1 MSSALSPL
9 DSQRRSLPVRPLE
22 TKPAKSNSAQGR
34 RGGVKFVLLH
44 HGGCTGVGF
53 HYRIDADGRV
63 NAELDES
70 KRGQHPR
77 SIGIVVDGDF
87 DAAAPNEAQLAAL
100 RKLLL
105 KLKLRYPAVELGAH
119 RQVRGGVQTT
129 CPGKRFPMK
138 ALADWSRTGLLDER
152 DEVLR
157 RDFEAQYSKI

>member
-1 MSSALSPL
+1 MN
-9 DSQRRSLPVRPLE
+9 PVRLE
-22 TKPAKSNSAQGR
+22 TKTDRSTAVQAR
-34 RGGVKFVLLH
+34 RGGVKFILLH
-44 HGGCTGVGF
+44 HSACRGTGF

-70 KRGQHPR
+70 ERGQHPR
-77 SIGIVVDGDF
+77 SIGVVVDGDF
-87 DAAAPNEAQLAAL
+87 DAHIPSDAQLAAL

-119 RQVRGGVQTT
+119 RQVRGSVQTT
-129 CPGKRFPMK
+129 CPGRRFPMK
-138 ALADWSRTGLLDER
+138 ALAEWSRTGLLDER